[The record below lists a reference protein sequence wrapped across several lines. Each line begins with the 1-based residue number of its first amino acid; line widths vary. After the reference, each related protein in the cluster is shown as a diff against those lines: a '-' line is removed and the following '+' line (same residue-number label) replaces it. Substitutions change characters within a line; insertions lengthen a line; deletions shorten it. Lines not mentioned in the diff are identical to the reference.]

1 MTMPPGEGDRTL
13 PAPSPGRGVAG
24 GEPTVPAGGGPPPGG
39 PPPVG
44 AGGPSD
50 RGALLL
56 LSGSTLA
63 GLVLGALL
71 ALVVGNG
78 GSGHPTATTASSTT
92 STSTTSTSST
102 TTSTTTP
109 AGPQILSFNATPSSP
124 SCLPGSTVQLSW
136 QVQNAVSVA
145 ITDNGSSI
153 GTFSQPTSS
162 RTVAFHCPPT
172 GHTYVLTATSSAG
185 RQAARD
191 ASVTGTVL
199 PSTSAATTTTTT

>member
-13 PAPSPGRGVAG
+13 PSPSRGGGVAG

-39 PPPVG
+39 PPPPVG
-44 AGGPSD
+44 AGGPTD

-56 LSGSTLA
+56 LGGSTLA

-92 STSTTSTSST
+92 STSTTSTST

-109 AGPQILSFNATPSSP
+109 AGPQILSFSATPTSP

-145 ITDNGSSI
+145 ISDNGSSI
-153 GTFSQPTSS
+153 GTFQPANS

-172 GHTYVLTATSSAG
+172 GHTFRLTATSSGG
-185 RQAARD
+185 RQASQD
-191 ASVTGTVL
+191 VTVTGTVL
-199 PSTSAATTTTTT
+199 PSTSTASSTTTT